1 MEDDGGNS
9 CCTRIED
16 EEFTGINGGV
26 AFSPPPTTVRPL
38 VATLPIMG
46 DLVKRPRSDTSE
58 AMVSGREKPAGG
70 KFR

>member
-9 CCTRIED
+9 CTRIED
-16 EEFTGINGGV
+16 EELTEINGRE
-26 AFSPPPTTVRPL
+26 AFSPPPTIVRPL

-58 AMVSGREKPAGG
+58 AMVSGREKPTTL
-70 KFR
+70 